1 MTKRKDDENP
11 LLNIFVNVLLPIVA
25 LSQLSKS
32 GDKSWHIGPEY
43 GMAVAVA
50 FPFIYG
56 VVFFFKNKKF
66 NFYSVLGII
75 SVLLTGFITIH
86 VWNEDGSIKE
96 NADLLFAIKEAAIP
110 LMLGA
115 AMLYSHRTKNPL
127 IDVFFLNPDI
137 FDITK
142 IEETAKEKN
151 TYNDY
156 LAFRLKLTWMFASSF
171 LLSSF
176 LNFILAMYLLK
187 DANDKES
194 YNLAVGKVMGYGYLV
209 IGIPLMIIMVGCLI
223 YLMKTIS
230 RITGLT
236 KEEFMMPK

>member
-137 FDITK
+137 FDIKK

-151 TYNDY
+151 TFNDY

-171 LLSSF
+171 LLSSL

-230 RITGLT
+230 RITGFT

>member
-56 VVFFFKNKKF
+56 VVFFFQNKKF

-96 NADLLFAIKEAAIP
+96 NADVLFAIKEAAIP

-137 FDITK
+137 FDIKK

-151 TYNDY
+151 TFNDY

-171 LLSSF
+171 LLSSL

>member
-1 MTKRKDDENP
+1 M
-11 LLNIFVNVLLPIVA
+11 A
-25 LSQLSKS
+25 LSKLSKS

-137 FDITK
+137 FDIKK

-151 TYNDY
+151 TFNDY

-171 LLSSF
+171 LLSSL

>member
-137 FDITK
+137 FDIKK

-151 TYNDY
+151 T
-156 LAFRLKLTWMFASSF
+156 FR
-171 LLSSF
+171 
-176 LNFILAMYLLK
+176 
-187 DANDKES
+187 
-194 YNLAVGKVMGYGYLV
+194 
-209 IGIPLMIIMVGCLI
+209 
-223 YLMKTIS
+223 
-230 RITGLT
+230 
-236 KEEFMMPK
+236 

>member
-156 LAFRLKLTWMFASSF
+156 LTFRLKLTWMFASSF
-171 LLSSF
+171 LLSSL

>member
-1 MTKRKDDENP
+1 
-11 LLNIFVNVLLPIVA
+11 A

-171 LLSSF
+171 LLSSL

>member
-171 LLSSF
+171 LLSSL

>member
-1 MTKRKDDENP
+1 M
-11 LLNIFVNVLLPIVA
+11 LL
-25 LSQLSKS
+25 S
-32 GDKSWHIGPEY
+32 
-43 GMAVAVA
+43 
-50 FPFIYG
+50 
-56 VVFFFKNKKF
+56 
-66 NFYSVLGII
+66 
-75 SVLLTGFITIH
+75 GFITIH
-86 VWNEDGSIKE
+86 VWNDDGSVKE

-115 AMLYSHRTKNPL
+115 AMLYSHKTKNPM

-137 FDITK
+137 FDISK

-151 TYNDY
+151 TFNDY

-171 LLSSF
+171 LLSSV

-209 IGIPLMIIMVGCLI
+209 IGIPLMMIMIACLL
-223 YLMKTIS
+223 YLMKPIS

-236 KEEFMMPK
+236 REEFMMPK

>member
-56 VVFFFKNKKF
+56 VLFFFKNKKF

-137 FDITK
+137 FDIKK

-151 TYNDY
+151 TFNNY

-171 LLSSF
+171 LLSSL

>member
-137 FDITK
+137 FDIKK
-142 IEETAKEKN
+142 IEESAKEKN
-151 TYNDY
+151 TFNNY

-171 LLSSF
+171 LLSSL